1 MHVSIIKVTATTR
14 DFVTLAFLHGLVICP
29 NSIFK
34 TDFNKWNIITVNM
47 GDFLNQVFTLLTS
60 DSGSLFY
67 HLWLVFAI
75 ITAWTLAFMQWR
87 SSGFPQVR
95 RTMFGLGVLFFAQL
109 GLFLLSIFGNGF
121 LNLSIILPPL
131 ERGIMLF
138 SLVWMAWLW
147 AFPEPARAADAG
159 TWLLALLVAAAFGL
173 SIVAYSAQPA
183 ASSYNLTTDDGIWQ
197 LGSIGFSVFA
207 LFLLLVRR
215 PNGWGNGLAVFLIA
229 FAGHL
234 VYMMIGRTNG
244 DYPGLVRLAYMAAF
258 PILITLTLRFPT
270 SSTSSIP
277 ATTRQDSSFNGERR
291 RYSTDPKTFHAL
303 LALAGESSADK
314 LSQAITRAIA
324 QTMLADL
331 CFLIYLTDNK
341 NQMQIASGYDL
352 IRDENLEGGSLNK
365 NLIPM
370 LTNALQR
377 GRPLRLPSS
386 STSADIK
393 GLSDLLGLASPGHL
407 MSVPIVTPEK
417 DPIGGILMLS
427 PYSNRLWS
435 AEDQA
440 FLANI
445 AISLV
450 PVIQRGQRM
459 TSLEQKGE
467 QAKLALDAA
476 QSRITDMERRNN
488 DLLKQMEA
496 VKADAQAGLAQAE
509 NLAEL
514 TRMQEEAQKAIER
527 LKQEN
532 EDLRAGKGV
541 KGVKGIPNIASNQV
555 EGELRLT
562 LEEVARLQ
570 NQLAEANMR
579 VIEAEKGSA
588 SAHSTEQAEV
598 VASISQELRQP
609 MSSIVGYTDLLLGE
623 SVGILGALQRK
634 FVERIKSST
643 ERIGSLIDDLIQVT
657 TLETGLNELK
667 PEIVDLNLIIDNA
680 MSYTSSQVRE
690 KNISLHLDL
699 PKNVSTIHA
708 DREALQQILIHLL
721 QNAGA
726 ASPLEGTVH
735 LKVQTHAE
743 EGKEYVLIQVSDTG
757 GGISA
762 EDLPRVFTRLYRADN
777 VLIQGVGDTGVGL
790 SIAKTLTE
798 AQKGRIWV
806 ESEQGVGSTFS
817 VLLPISKNASGRASE
832 N

>member
-1 MHVSIIKVTATTR
+1 M
-14 DFVTLAFLHGLVICP
+14 
-29 NSIFK
+29 
-34 TDFNKWNIITVNM
+34 TDNM
-47 GDFLNQVFTLLTS
+47 GASLGQIFSVLTEPA
-60 DSGSLFY
+60 GSLIY
-67 HLWLVFAI
+67 HLILVFSIAG
-75 ITAWTLAFMQWR
+75 ALQSAFVHWR
-87 SSGFPQVR
+87 SSEFPQAR
-95 RTMFGLGVLFFAQL
+95 RTLFGLGMLLAAQL
-109 GLFLLSIFGNGF
+109 GLFVLTALGSQGLI
-121 LNLSIILPPL
+121 NLPLVLPPL
-131 ERGIMLF
+131 DRALTLF
-138 SLVWMAWLW
+138 SLIWMIWLW
-147 AFPEPARAADAG
+147 AFPEPSRAADAA
-159 TWLLALLVAAAFGL
+159 TWLFTLLVAAAFGL
-173 SIVAYSAQPA
+173 SLAAYSVEPTYIP
-183 ASSYNLTTDDGIWQ
+183 YNLTTQETFWQ
-197 LGSIGFSVFA
+197 LASIGFAVFG
-207 LFLLLVRR
+207 LFLLLIRH
-215 PNGWGNGLAVFLIA
+215 PNGWGYGMAVFMLA

-234 VYMMIGRTNG
+234 LYMMIGRIEGNF
-244 DYPGLVRLAYMAAF
+244 PGAVRLAYMAAY
-258 PILITLTLRFPT
+258 PILMTLPQRFPAPT
-270 SSTSSIP
+270 SRL
-277 ATTRQDSSFNGERR
+277 TTVKQQDAPVGERR

-303 LALAGESSADK
+303 LALAGESTADK

-352 IRDENLEGGSLNK
+352 IREENLDGGSLSK
-365 NLIPM
+365 SLVPM

-386 STSADIK
+386 STSTDIK
-393 GLSDLLGLASPGHL
+393 GLSDLLGLNSPGHL

-417 DPIGGILMLS
+417 DPLGGVLLLS

-440 FLANI
+440 FLTNI

-450 PVIQRGQRM
+450 PIIQRGQKM

-467 QAKLALDAA
+467 QTKQALDVA
-476 QSRITDMERRNN
+476 QSRIEELERRNS
-488 DLLKQMEA
+488 DLLHQME
-496 VKADAQAGLAQAE
+496 VVRTDAQEGLAQAE
-509 NLAEL
+509 NLAAL
-514 TRMQEEAQKAIER
+514 TKMQNETQKAIER
-527 LKQEN
+527 LKEEN
-532 EDLRAGKGV
+532 EELRASKGSK
-541 KGVKGIPNIASNQV
+541 KGTPATNSKEIES
-555 EGELRLT
+555 ELRIT

-570 NQLAEANMR
+570 NQLAEANIR
-579 VIEAEKGSA
+579 IIEAENGKA
-588 SAHSTEQAEV
+588 STHSTEQAEV

-634 FVERIKSST
+634 FVERIKAST
-643 ERIGSLIDDLIQVT
+643 ERIGNLIDDLIQVT

-667 PEIVDLNLIIDNA
+667 PEPVDLNLIIDNA

-699 PKNVSTIHA
+699 PKNVAPIYA

-726 ASPLEGTVH
+726 ASPVEGNVH
-735 LKVQTHAE
+735 LSVQTKAE
-743 EGKEYVLIQVSDTG
+743 DGKEYVLIQVSDTG
-757 GGISA
+757 GGIPL

-806 ESEQGVGSTFS
+806 ESEAGTGSTFS
-817 VLLPISKNASGRASE
+817 VLLPIAKNLPAADME

>member
-1 MHVSIIKVTATTR
+1 MGASLT
-14 DFVTLAFLHGLVICP
+14 
-29 NSIFK
+29 SIF
-34 TDFNKWNIITVNM
+34 T
-47 GDFLNQVFTLLTS
+47 FLTTS
-60 DSGSLFY
+60 EGSLVY
-67 HLWLVFAI
+67 HIVLVFAI
-75 ITAWTLAFMQWR
+75 ITTLQSAFFHAR
-87 SSGFPQVR
+87 SSGFPQAR
-95 RTMFGLGVLFFAQL
+95 RAVFGLGILISAQIALFVFNALAAQVLSLSA
-109 GLFLLSIFGNGF
+109 FLPTIDRALT
-121 LNLSIILPPL
+121 
-131 ERGIMLF
+131 LF
-138 SLVWMAWLW
+138 SLFWMIWLW
-147 AFPEPARAADAG
+147 GVPEPSRSADVI
-159 TWLLALLVAAAFGL
+159 TTLVSLLVAAGFALTLVTLAQGPYVPFNL
-173 SIVAYSAQPA
+173 TYLDTLWQIASIVTAIV
-183 ASSYNLTTDDGIWQ
+183 GI
-197 LGSIGFSVFA
+197 LLIVF
-207 LFLLLVRR
+207 RR
-215 PNGWGNGLAVFLIA
+215 PNGWGNGMAVFLLA
-229 FAGHL
+229 LTGHTL
-234 VYMMIGRTNG
+234 HLLFGRTISG
-244 DYPGLVRLAYMAAF
+244 DFPGAVRLAYLATA
-258 PILITLTLRFPT
+258 PILMTLPQRFPAP
-270 SSTSSIP
+270 SSTGGTTSINKQTSP
-277 ATTRQDSSFNGERR
+277 VDERR

-303 LALAGESSADK
+303 LALAGESSSDK

-331 CFLIYLTDNK
+331 CFLIYLTDNN

-352 IRDENLEGGSLNK
+352 IREENLDGGSMNK
-365 NLIPM
+365 NMIPM

-417 DPIGGILMLS
+417 DPIGGVLMLS

-445 AISLV
+445 ALSLV
-450 PVIQRGQRM
+450 PIIQRGQRM
-459 TSLEQKGE
+459 TTLEAKGE
-467 QAKLALDAA
+467 QTRQALDIA
-476 QSRITDMERRNN
+476 QSRIADMERRNS

-496 VKADAQAGLAQAE
+496 VKADSQEGLAQAE
-509 NLAEL
+509 HLAAL
-514 TRMQEEAQKAIER
+514 TKVQEEAQKAIEK
-527 LKQEN
+527 LKKEN
-532 EDLRAGKGV
+532 EELRTAKDV
-541 KGVKGIPNIASNQV
+541 KGVRSVGTSNANSTQV
-555 EGELRLT
+555 ESELRRT

-579 VIEAEKGSA
+579 VIEAEKGATVTRS
-588 SAHSTEQAEV
+588 SEQAEV

-643 ERIGSLIDDLIQVT
+643 ERIGTLIDDLIQVT
-657 TLETGLNELK
+657 TLETGLNDLK
-667 PEIVDLNLIIDNA
+667 PEQVDLNLIIDNA

-690 KNISLHLDL
+690 KNISMHLDL
-699 PKNVSTIHA
+699 PKNMQPIHA

-721 QNAGA
+721 QNAGS
-726 ASPLEGTVH
+726 ASPVEGTVN
-735 LKVQTHAE
+735 LSVRTQAD

-806 ESEQGVGSTFS
+806 DSKTGVGSTFS
-817 VLLPISKNASGRASE
+817 VLLPLAKAPE
-832 N
+832 K

>member
-1 MHVSIIKVTATTR
+1 
-14 DFVTLAFLHGLVICP
+14 
-29 NSIFK
+29 
-34 TDFNKWNIITVNM
+34 M
-47 GDFLNQVFTLLTS
+47 GVFLNDVFKLLT
-60 DSGSLFY
+60 DEPGSLIY
-67 HLWLVFAI
+67 HLWLMLSV
-75 ITAWTLAFMQWR
+75 ITALSFAFIQWR
-87 SSGFPQVR
+87 SSGFPQAR
-95 RTMFGLGVLFFAQL
+95 RTMLGLALLFFSQIS
-109 GLFLLSIFGNGF
+109 LFALSIFGRGF
-121 LNLSIILPPL
+121 VNLTIVLPPL
-131 ERGIMLF
+131 ERGISLF
-138 SLVWMAWLW
+138 ALVWMAWLW
-147 AFPEPARAADAG
+147 AFPEPSRAADAG
-159 TWLLALLVAAAFGL
+159 TWLVALLVAAATGL
-173 SIVAYSAQPA
+173 GIVAFSALPPLT
-183 ASSYNLTTDDGIWQ
+183 SYNLTTDDGFWQ
-197 LGSIGFSVFA
+197 LASIGFSVFFI
-207 LFLLLVRR
+207 FLLIVRR
-215 PNGWGNGLAVFLIA
+215 PNGWGNGLAVFLIT
-229 FAGHL
+229 FAGHIL
-234 VYMMIGRTNG
+234 YMMIGRNDG
-244 DYPGLVRLAYMAAF
+244 NYPGLVRLAYMAAY
-258 PILITLTLRFPT
+258 PILITLNLRFPT
-270 SSTSSIP
+270 SSSAATGTSS
-277 ATTRQDSSFNGERR
+277 TTRIDTTGERR

-352 IRDENLEGGSLNK
+352 IREENLEGGSMNK

-393 GLSDLLGLASPGHL
+393 GLSDMLGLATPGHL
-407 MSVPIVTPEK
+407 MSVPIITPDK
-417 DPIGGILMLS
+417 DTIGGILMLS

-445 AISLV
+445 ALSLV

-467 QAKLALDAA
+467 QTRQALDIA
-476 QSRITDMERRNN
+476 QSRITDLERRNN
-488 DLLKQMEA
+488 DLTKQMEA

-509 NLAEL
+509 SLAEM

-541 KGVKGIPNIASNQV
+541 KAVKGIPNLSSNQV
-555 EGELRLT
+555 ESELRLT

-579 VIEAEKGSA
+579 IIEAEKGSTA
-588 SAHSTEQAEV
+588 AHSTEQAEV

-667 PEIVDLNLIIDNA
+667 PEPVDLNLIIDNA

-735 LKVQTHAE
+735 LKVQTRAE
-743 EGKEYVLIQVSDTG
+743 DGKEFVLIQVSDTG
-757 GGISA
+757 GGISS

-806 ESEQGVGSTFS
+806 ESDQGVGSTFS
-817 VLLPISKNASGRASE
+817 VLLPISKNASTKNSE

>member
-1 MHVSIIKVTATTR
+1 M
-14 DFVTLAFLHGLVICP
+14 
-29 NSIFK
+29 
-34 TDFNKWNIITVNM
+34 TDNM
-47 GDFLNQVFTLLTS
+47 GASLGQIFSVLTEPA
-60 DSGSLFY
+60 GSLIY
-67 HLWLVFAI
+67 HLILVFSIAG
-75 ITAWTLAFMQWR
+75 ALQSAFVHWR
-87 SSGFPQVR
+87 SSEFPQAR
-95 RTMFGLGVLFFAQL
+95 RTLFGLGMLLVAQL
-109 GLFLLSIFGNGF
+109 GLFVLTALGSQGLI
-121 LNLSIILPPL
+121 NLPLVLPPL
-131 ERGIMLF
+131 DRALALF
-138 SLVWMAWLW
+138 SLIWMIWLW
-147 AFPEPARAADAG
+147 AFPEPSRAADAA
-159 TWLLALLVAAAFGL
+159 TWLFTLLVAAAFGL
-173 SIVAYSAQPA
+173 SLAAYSVEPTFTP
-183 ASSYNLTTDDGIWQ
+183 YNLTTQDSFWQ
-197 LGSIGFSVFA
+197 LASIGFAVFG
-207 LFLLLVRR
+207 LFLLLVRH
-215 PNGWGNGLAVFLIA
+215 PNGWGYGMAVFLLA

-234 VYMMIGRTNG
+234 LYMMIGRIEGN
-244 DYPGLVRLAYMAAF
+244 YPGAVRLAYMAAY
-258 PILITLTLRFPT
+258 PILMTLPQRFPAPT
-270 SSTSSIP
+270 SRL
-277 ATTRQDSSFNGERR
+277 TTVKQQDAPVGERR

-303 LALAGESSADK
+303 LALAGESTSDK

-352 IRDENLEGGSLNK
+352 IREENLEGGSLTK
-365 NLIPM
+365 SLVPM

-386 STSADIK
+386 STSTDIK
-393 GLSDLLGLASPGHL
+393 GLSDLLGLNSPGHL
-407 MSVPIVTPEK
+407 LSVPIVTPEK
-417 DPIGGILMLS
+417 DPLGGVLLLS

-440 FLANI
+440 FLTNI

-450 PVIQRGQRM
+450 PIIQRGQKM

-467 QAKLALDAA
+467 QTKQALDVA
-476 QSRITDMERRNN
+476 QSRIEDLERRNS
-488 DLLKQMEA
+488 DLLHQME
-496 VKADAQAGLAQAE
+496 VVRADAQEGLVQAE
-509 NLAEL
+509 NLAAL
-514 TRMQEEAQKAIER
+514 TKMQDETQKAIER
-527 LKQEN
+527 LKVEN
-532 EDLRAGKGV
+532 EELRASKGSK
-541 KGVKGIPNIASNQV
+541 KGTSAASSKQI

-579 VIEAEKGSA
+579 IIEAEKGKA

-609 MSSIVGYTDLLLGE
+609 MSSVVGYTDLLLGE

-634 FVERIKSST
+634 FVERIRAST
-643 ERIGSLIDDLIQVT
+643 ERIGNLIDDLIQVT

-667 PEIVDLNLIIDNA
+667 PEPVDLNLIIDNA

-699 PKNVSTIHA
+699 PKNVAPIYA

-726 ASPLEGTVH
+726 ASPVEGTVH
-735 LKVQTHAE
+735 LRVQTKAE
-743 EGKEYVLIQVSDTG
+743 DGREYVLIQVSDTG
-757 GGISA
+757 GGIPV

-806 ESEQGVGSTFS
+806 ESQAGTGSTFS
-817 VLLPISKNASGRASE
+817 VLLPIAKNLPAADME
-832 N
+832 K

>member
-1 MHVSIIKVTATTR
+1 MT
-14 DFVTLAFLHGLVICP
+14 
-29 NSIFK
+29 N
-34 TDFNKWNIITVNM
+34 NM
-47 GDFLNQVFTLLTS
+47 GASLSQIFSVLTEPA
-60 DSGSLFY
+60 GSLIY
-67 HLWLVFAI
+67 HLILVFSIAG
-75 ITAWTLAFMQWR
+75 ALQSAFVHWR
-87 SSGFPQVR
+87 SSEFPQAR
-95 RTMFGLGVLFFAQL
+95 RTLFGLGMLLVAQL
-109 GLFLLSIFGNGF
+109 GLFVLTALGSQGLI
-121 LNLSIILPPL
+121 NLPIVLPPL
-131 ERGIMLF
+131 DRALTIF
-138 SLVWMAWLW
+138 SLIWMIWLW
-147 AFPEPARAADAG
+147 AFPEPSRAADAG
-159 TWLLALLVAAAFGL
+159 TWLLTLLVAAAFGL
-173 SIVAYSAQPA
+173 SLAAYSVEPTFTP
-183 ASSYNLTTDDGIWQ
+183 YNLTTQESFWQ
-197 LGSIGFSVFA
+197 LGSIAFAVFG
-207 LFLLLVRR
+207 LFLLLIRH
-215 PNGWGNGLAVFLIA
+215 PNGWGYGMAVFLLA

-234 VYMMIGRTNG
+234 LYMMIGRIEG
-244 DYPGLVRLAYMAAF
+244 SFPGAVRLAYMAAY
-258 PILITLTLRFPT
+258 PILMTLPQRFPAPT
-270 SSTSSIP
+270 SRL
-277 ATTRQDSSFNGERR
+277 TTVKQQDAPVGERR

-303 LALAGESSADK
+303 LALAGESIADK

-352 IRDENLEGGSLNK
+352 IREENLEAGSLTK
-365 NLIPM
+365 SLVPM

-386 STSADIK
+386 STSTDIK
-393 GLSDLLGLASPGHL
+393 GLSDLLGLNSPGHL
-407 MSVPIVTPEK
+407 LSVPIVTPEK
-417 DPIGGILMLS
+417 DPLGGVLLLS

-440 FLANI
+440 FLTNI
-445 AISLV
+445 ALSLV
-450 PVIQRGQRM
+450 PIIQRGQKM

-467 QAKLALDAA
+467 QTKQALDVA
-476 QSRITDMERRNN
+476 QSRIEELERRNS
-488 DLLKQMEA
+488 DLLHQME
-496 VKADAQAGLAQAE
+496 VVRTDAQQGLAQAE
-509 NLAEL
+509 DLAAL
-514 TRMQEEAQKAIER
+514 TKIQDETQKAIER

-532 EDLRAGKGV
+532 EELRAAKASKKG
-541 KGVKGIPNIASNQV
+541 ASTAASKEI

-570 NQLAEANMR
+570 NQLAEANIR
-579 VIEAEKGSA
+579 IVEAEKGKA
-588 SAHSTEQAEV
+588 SVHSTEQAEV

-609 MSSIVGYTDLLLGE
+609 MSSVVGYTDLLLGE

-643 ERIGSLIDDLIQVT
+643 ERIGNLIDDLIQVT

-667 PEIVDLNLIIDNA
+667 PEPVDLNMIIDNA
-680 MSYTSSQVRE
+680 MTYTSSQVRE

-699 PKNVSTIHA
+699 PKNVAPIYA

-726 ASPLEGTVH
+726 ASPIEGTVH
-735 LKVQTHAE
+735 LRVQTKAE
-743 EGKEYVLIQVSDTG
+743 DGREYVLIQVSDTG
-757 GGISA
+757 GGIPV

-806 ESEQGVGSTFS
+806 ESEAGTGSTFS
-817 VLLPISKNASGRASE
+817 VLLPIAKNLPAADVE